1 MKTEESGSPIAG
13 IVARLRCFPLLLLA
27 LLGGCAS
34 LPERPPVENPSATW
48 QTRQTQLAQLNVWD
62 LRGRLALRAD
72 EQGANASLRWVR
84 DRDRHRMNLAGPF
97 GGGHVRLTYD
107 GSGAELRDSDG
118 ETYHGATM
126 QQLLLRAT
134 GWNLPIEGL
143 NYWVLGLPDP
153 AAPAQSTLDEWG
165 RLKLLEQLGWDV
177 EFIEYT
183 QAGRYELP
191 RRVFIRHKQRDASD
205 SEIEARLVIET
216 WEVHNY
222 AAKKIAQQR
231 RLFPR

>member
-1 MKTEESGSPIAG
+1 MKTRELGSPRNGAA
-13 IVARLRCFPLLLLA
+13 ARWSRHFPFVVLA
-27 LLGGCAS
+27 ALSGCAG
-34 LPERPPVENPSATW
+34 LPQRAPAENPSAAW
-48 QTRQTQLAQLNVWD
+48 QTRQFQLAQLNVWD

-72 EQGANASLRWVR
+72 DQGANASLRWVR
-84 DRDRHRMNLAGPF
+84 DRERHRLNLAGPF
-97 GGGHVRLTYD
+97 GGGRVRLTYD
-107 GSGAELRDSDG
+107 RNGAELRDAGG

-153 AAPAQSTLDEWG
+153 GVPSHSTLDEWG

-183 QAGRYELP
+183 QAGEYELP
-191 RRVFIRHKQRDASD
+191 KRVFIRRKQRNASD
-205 SEIEARLVIET
+205 GDIEARLVIET
-216 WEVHNY
+216 WHVRSY
-222 AAKKIAQQR
+222 AAKKVAR
-231 RLFPR
+231 R